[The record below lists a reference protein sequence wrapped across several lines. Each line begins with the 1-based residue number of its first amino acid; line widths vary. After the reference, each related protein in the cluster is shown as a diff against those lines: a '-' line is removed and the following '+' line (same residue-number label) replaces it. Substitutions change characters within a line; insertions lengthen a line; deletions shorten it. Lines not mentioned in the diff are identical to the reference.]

1 MRIKKLLL
9 VIILFA
15 SGFTSSGQTRQ
26 ITGKVS
32 SSDNNNPLQGVTV
45 SIKNSD
51 TKTVTDKD
59 GAFAITASKGSK
71 LIFTHT
77 GYEVME
83 VAVGNNNEMSVGL
96 IIKAGKLDEVVVIGY
111 GTARRR
117 DVTGSIAKIDYS
129 KRVNTTITPSFEFG
143 LQGRASGVQVIGS
156 NAVPGSAIRVRV
168 RGQNSFTGSGDP
180 LYVVDGVPVYSG
192 DFSITDGAINTVRA
206 SNANVLSTID
216 PADIESIEV
225 LKDASASAIYGAR
238 GANGV
243 IVITTKRGKVGKT
256 QFNANYS
263 IGQSKE
269 TNRLKLISAKDWW
282 TLYNEARVNDGNL
295 PRDPS
300 VPLTI
305 NGGTFIYNDVA
316 NVNTDWIDELLRK
329 GITQDV
335 NISARGGNDKTQFFV
350 GGGYKTQE
358 GILKGN
364 NYDRISGR
372 VNIDNQ
378 ATQNVKFGIQS
389 SVSYTN
395 NEQVPTSFGGGLGA
409 GQSTAL
415 RLFPVYNPDGTFFG
429 TQFQNTGMN
438 PVARL
443 KNKYITK
450 STRFINNIYA
460 DFKITKSLSFRAEY
474 GLDILDQFEERYDH
488 KINRYYKAPSLPSI
502 GLAAKWE
509 RRLNINNMN
518 GNAYFTYKNTFQQ
531 KHNLTVTAG
540 SSIQNSKTK
549 AIGLN
554 PSDGAVG
561 FINDYFNETTSNMGW
576 APGSTPAGSAV
587 NGYNQRDAYR
597 FLSFFARANYKLSD
611 KYLVGASFRADG
623 SSRFGSDHQFGYFP
637 AVSAGWILS
646 EENFLKTNKV
656 INFLKL
662 RTSYGYTGNSE
673 IGNFRYLG
681 SFSST
686 GGYGGFPGITP
697 TRLPNPDISWEKA
710 RQFDVGIDFGLYNG
724 LLNGSL
730 GFYRKISTDVL
741 LDKPVGTSATGLGS
755 LLVNAEDVVVRN
767 LGVEFELTAN
777 IIRKKDFRWTAE
789 LNISTNQNKVLETGG
804 VPPDG
809 FGAAE
814 GDTRVVK
821 GYPIGISF
829 LAKSAGVNPLTGNEM
844 VYSIVD
850 GKAFDAL
857 KQSDITSNRQPLGKP
872 FPNFIGGF
880 NNILSYKNFELSF
893 LFSFSQGNK
902 IYDDGAKRQMGGF
915 LGKWNQRTE
924 VLNRWQKPGDITD
937 IPRLTLTAESFVG
950 SDRNTSRFL
959 FDASFIRLRS
969 LNFAYSLPA
978 GVIKKAGLSSAKLFI
993 NGSNLL
999 TITKYKG
1006 WDPEVVRYN
1015 FSAAQ
1020 SNISFDAPYLPTPQA
1035 KTIVVGINLS
1045 F

>member
-1 MRIKKLLL
+1 MLLRKLLL
-9 VIILFA
+9 VCILFV
-15 SGFTSSGQTRQ
+15 SGYAALSQEKQ
-26 ITGKVS
+26 ITGKVLS
-32 SSDNNNPLQGVTV
+32 SENGNPLPGVTV
-45 SIKNSD
+45 
-51 TKTVTDKD
+51 KTSGNKISAVTDQE
-59 GAFAITASKGSK
+59 GAFTISANRGST
-71 LIFTHT
+71 LTFTHT
-77 GYEVME
+77 GFEEMQVT
-83 VAVGNNNEMSVGL
+83 VRDNNTLNVSLAVKVGT
-96 IIKAGKLDEVVVIGY
+96 LDQVVVVGY
-111 GTARRR
+111 GTAKRR
-117 DVTGSIAKIDYS
+117 DLTGSISKVDYS
-129 KRVNTTITPSFEFG
+129 NRVNTTVTPSFEAG
-143 LQGRASGVQVIGS
+143 LQGRATGLQIISS

-192 DFSITDGAINTVRA
+192 DFSISDGAINTVRA

-216 PADIESIEV
+216 PADIESVEV
-225 LKDASASAIYGAR
+225 LKDAAASAIYGAR

-243 IVITTKRGKVGKT
+243 IVITTKRGKAGKT
-256 QFNANYS
+256 QFNTSYS
-263 IGQSKE
+263 IGQSE
-269 TNRLKLISAKDWW
+269 ATNKLDLISSQDWW
-282 TLYNEARVNDGNL
+282 KLYNEARVNDGNT

-316 NVNTDWIDELLRK
+316 NVNTDWIDETLRK
-329 GITQDV
+329 GITQDINV
-335 NISARGGNDKTQFFV
+335 SARGGNEKTQFYV

-364 NYDRISGR
+364 NYDRVSGR

-378 ATQNVKFGIQS
+378 ATQNFKFGIQS

-409 GQSTAL
+409 AQSTAL
-415 RLFPVYNPDGTFFG
+415 RLFPVYNADKSFYG

-443 KNKYITK
+443 LNKYTTK
-450 STRFINNIYA
+450 STRFINNLYA
-460 DFKITKSLSFRAEY
+460 DFKISKNLSFRAEY

-488 KINRYYKAPSLPSI
+488 KINRYFSGA
-502 GLAAKWE
+502 GLAAGWE
-509 RRLNINNMN
+509 RRLNITNMN

-531 KHNLTVTAG
+531 KHNITFTAG

-549 AIGLN
+549 AIGFN
-554 PSDGAVG
+554 PAAGGVG
-561 FINDYFNETTSNMGW
+561 FVNDYFNETTSNMVW

-587 NGYNQRDAYR
+587 TGYNQRDAYR

-611 KYLVGASFRADG
+611 RYLVGASFRADG

-637 AVSAGWILS
+637 ALSAGWILT
-646 EENFLKTNKV
+646 EESFLQNSKS
-656 INFLKL
+656 ISFLKL
-662 RTSYGYTGNSE
+662 RASYGYTGNSE

-681 SFSST
+681 TFSAT
-686 GGYGGFPGITP
+686 GGYNNFPGITP

-710 RQFDVGIDFGLYNG
+710 RQLDIGIDFGLYNG
-724 LLNGSL
+724 RLSGSL

-741 LDKPVGTSATGLGS
+741 LDKPAPTSATGLGS
-755 LLVNAEDVVVRN
+755 ILVNAEDVVVRN
-767 LGVEFELTAN
+767 LGAEFELTAR
-777 IIRKKDFRWTAE
+777 IIAKKDFTWTADF
-789 LNISTNQNKVLETGG
+789 NISTNQNKVLETGN

-821 GYPIGISF
+821 GYPIGISY

-844 VYSIVD
+844 VYSLVD
-850 GKAFDAL
+850 GKPFDAL
-857 KQSDITSNRQPLGKP
+857 KQSDITTNRQPLGKP
-872 FPNFIGGF
+872 FPDFIGGL
-880 NNILSYKNFELSF
+880 NNTLTYKNFELSF
-893 LFSFSQGNK
+893 LFYFSQGNK

-915 LGKWNQRTE
+915 IGTWNQRTE
-924 VLNRWQKPGDITD
+924 ILDRWQKPGDITN
-937 IPRLTLTAESFVG
+937 IPILTITNSSFAG

-969 LNFAYSLPA
+969 LNFAYNLPVA
-978 GVIKKAGLSSAKLFI
+978 LVKKAGISSAKLFV
-993 NGSNLL
+993 NGSNLI

-1035 KTIVVGINLS
+1035 KTILVGINLS

>member
-1 MRIKKLLL
+1 MLIRKLLL
-9 VIILFA
+9 VISIFLI
-15 SGFTSSGQTRQ
+15 SGAVVSAQTTR
-26 ITGKVS
+26 ITGKVTAS
-32 SSDNNNPLQGVTV
+32 ENGTPLPGVTV
-45 SIKNSD
+45 KNGKAS
-51 TKTVTDKD
+51 TVTDKD
-59 GAFAITASKGSK
+59 GGFALSASKGSV
-71 LIFTHT
+71 LSFSHT
-77 GYEVME
+77 GYEEMQVTVGDTHE
-83 VAVGNNNEMSVGL
+83 LAVALVVKVGT
-96 IIKAGKLDEVVVIGY
+96 LDQVVVVGY
-111 GTARRR
+111 GTAKRR
-117 DVTGSIAKIDYS
+117 DLTGAIAKVEYGS
-129 KRVNTTITPSFEFG
+129 RVNTTVTPSFEAG
-143 LQGRASGVQVIGS
+143 LQGRATGLQIISS

-192 DFSITDGAINTVRA
+192 DYSITDGAINTVRA

-216 PADIESIEV
+216 PADIESVEV
-225 LKDASASAIYGAR
+225 LKDAAASAIYGAR

-243 IVITTKRGKVGKT
+243 IVITTKRGKAGKT
-256 QFNANYS
+256 SFNASYS
-263 IGQSKE
+263 IGQSQA
-269 TNRLKLISAKDWW
+269 TNKLELISSQDWW
-282 TLYNEARVNDGNL
+282 MLYNEARVNDGNA
-295 PRDPS
+295 PRDPA

-316 NVNTDWIDELLRK
+316 NVNTNWVDESLRK

-335 NISARGGNDKTQFFV
+335 NVSARGGNEKTQFFV

-378 ATQNVKFGIQS
+378 ATKNFKFGLQS
-389 SVSYTN
+389 SISYTK

-409 GQSTAL
+409 AQSTAL
-415 RLFPVYNPDGTFFG
+415 RLFPVYNADKSFYG
-429 TQFQNTGMN
+429 TQFNNTGMN

-443 KNKYITK
+443 LNTYTTK

-460 DFKITKSLSFRAEY
+460 DFRITPSLNFRAEY
-474 GLDILDQFEERYDH
+474 GLDMLDQFEERYDH
-488 KINRYYKAPSLPSI
+488 KVNRYFGSA
-502 GLAAKWE
+502 GLAARWE
-509 RRLNINNMN
+509 RRLNITNMN
-518 GNAYFTYKNTFQQ
+518 GNAYFTYKNTFRQR
-531 KHNLTVTAG
+531 HNITVTAG
-540 SSIQNSKTK
+540 SSIQNSSTK
-549 AIGLN
+549 AIGFN
-554 PSDGAVG
+554 PAAGGVG
-561 FINDYFNETTSNMGW
+561 FINDYFNQTTSTMVW

-587 NGYNQRDAYR
+587 TGYNQRDAYR

-637 AVSAGWILS
+637 ALSAGWILS
-646 EENFLKTNKV
+646 EESFMQNSKLFS
-656 INFLKL
+656 FLKL
-662 RTSYGYTGNSE
+662 RASYGYTGNSE

-681 SFSST
+681 TFSST
-686 GGYGGFPGITP
+686 GGYTNFPGITP

-710 RQFDVGIDFGLYNG
+710 RQLDLGVEFG
-724 LLNGSL
+724 LLNGRFNGSL
-730 GFYRKISTDVL
+730 GVYRKISTDVL
-741 LDKPVGTSATGLGS
+741 LDKPAPTSATGLGS
-755 LLVNAEDVVVRN
+755 ILVNAEDVVVRN
-767 LGVEFELTAN
+767 LGLEFELTAR
-777 IIRKKDFRWTAE
+777 IMRKNDFTWTADF
-789 LNISTNQNKVLETGG
+789 NISTNQNKVLETGN

-821 GYPIGISF
+821 GYPIGISY

-844 VYSIVD
+844 IYALD
-850 GKAFDAL
+850 GTVFDAL

-872 FPNFIGGF
+872 FPDFIAGL
-880 NNILSYKNFELSF
+880 NNTLTWKNFELSF
-893 LFSFSQGNK
+893 LFYTSQGNK

-915 LGKWNQRTE
+915 IGTWNQRTE
-924 VLNRWQKPGDITD
+924 VLKRWQKPGDETN
-937 IPRLTLTAESFVG
+937 IPRLTITNSSFAG

-959 FDASFIRLRS
+959 FDASFVRLRS
-969 LNFAYSLPA
+969 LNFAYNLPA
-978 GVIKKAGLSSAKLFI
+978 AVVRKAGLSAAKLFI

-999 TITKYKG
+999 TFTKYKG

>member
-1 MRIKKLLL
+1 MLIRKLLL
-9 VIILFA
+9 IISIFLLSGAAVFA
-15 SGFTSSGQTRQ
+15 QSAK

-32 SSDNNNPLQGVTV
+32 TSENGTPLPGVTV
-45 SIKNSD
+45 KNGKAS
-51 TKTVTDKD
+51 TVTDKD
-59 GAFAITASKGSK
+59 GAFSLSASKGSV
-71 LIFTHT
+71 LTFSHT
-77 GYEVME
+77 GYEEMQVT
-83 VAVGNNNEMSVGL
+83 VGDNHDLAVSLVVKVGT
-96 IIKAGKLDEVVVIGY
+96 LDQVVVVGY
-111 GTARRR
+111 GTAKRR
-117 DVTGSIAKIDYS
+117 DLTGSIAKVEYS
-129 KRVNTTITPSFEFG
+129 SRVNTTVTPSFEAG
-143 LQGRASGVQVIGS
+143 LQGRATGLQIISS

-192 DFSITDGAINTVRA
+192 DYSITDGAINTVRA

-216 PADIESIEV
+216 PADIESVEV
-225 LKDASASAIYGAR
+225 LKDAAASAIYGAR

-243 IVITTKRGKVGKT
+243 IVITTKRGKAGKT
-256 QFNANYS
+256 SFNASYS
-263 IGQSKE
+263 IGQSQA
-269 TNRLKLISAKDWW
+269 TNKLELISSQDWW
-282 TLYNEARVNDGNL
+282 MLYNEARVNDGNA
-295 PRDPS
+295 PRDPA

-316 NVNTDWIDELLRK
+316 NVNTNWVDESLRK

-335 NISARGGNDKTQFFV
+335 NVSARGGNEKTQFFV

-378 ATQNVKFGIQS
+378 ATQNFKFGLQS
-389 SVSYTN
+389 SISYTK

-409 GQSTAL
+409 AQSTAL
-415 RLFPVYNPDGTFFG
+415 RLFPVYNADKSFYG

-443 KNKYITK
+443 LNTYTTK

-460 DFKITKSLSFRAEY
+460 DFRITPSLSFRAEY

-488 KINRYYKAPSLPSI
+488 KINRYFSSA
-502 GLAAKWE
+502 GLAARWE
-509 RRLNINNMN
+509 RRMNITNMN
-518 GNAYFTYKNTFQQ
+518 GNAYFTYKNTFHQR
-531 KHNLTVTAG
+531 HNITITAG

-549 AIGLN
+549 AIGFN
-554 PSDGAVG
+554 PAAGGVG
-561 FINDYFNETTSNMGW
+561 FINDYFNETTSTMVW
-576 APGSTPAGSAV
+576 APGSTPAGSSV
-587 NGYNQRDAYR
+587 TGYNQRDAYR

-637 AVSAGWILS
+637 ALSAGWILT
-646 EENFLKTNKV
+646 EESFMQNNKLFSFLK
-656 INFLKL
+656 F
-662 RTSYGYTGNSE
+662 RASYGYTGNSE

-681 SFSST
+681 TFSST
-686 GGYGGFPGITP
+686 GGYTNFPGITP

-710 RQFDVGIDFGLYNG
+710 RQLDLGFDFGLLNG
-724 LLNGSL
+724 RFNGSL

-741 LDKPVGTSATGLGS
+741 LDKPAPTSATGLGS
-755 LLVNAEDVVVRN
+755 ILVNAEDVVVRN
-767 LGVEFELTAN
+767 LGAEFELTAR
-777 IIRKKDFRWTAE
+777 IIRKNDFTWTADF
-789 LNISTNQNKVLETGG
+789 NISTNQNKVLETGN

-821 GYPIGISF
+821 GYPIGISY

-844 VYSIVD
+844 IYALD
-850 GKAFDAL
+850 GTVFDAL

-872 FPNFIGGF
+872 FPDFIAGL
-880 NNILSYKNFELSF
+880 NNTLTWKNFELSF
-893 LFSFSQGNK
+893 LFYASQGNK

-915 LGKWNQRTE
+915 IGTWNQRTE
-924 VLNRWQKPGDITD
+924 VLKRWQKPGDETNIPKLTITGS
-937 IPRLTLTAESFVG
+937 SFAG

-959 FDASFIRLRS
+959 FDASFVRLRS
-969 LNFAYSLPA
+969 LNFAYNLPVS
-978 GVIKKAGLSSAKLFI
+978 VIRKAGLSAAKLFI

-999 TITKYKG
+999 TFTKYKG

>member
-1 MRIKKLLL
+1 MLIRKLAPVFLLL
-9 VIILFA
+9 FFA
-15 SGFTSSGQTRQ
+15 LISSAQTKQ
-26 ITGKVS
+26 ISGKVS
-32 SSDNNNPLQGVTV
+32 SSDNGNPLQGVTV
-45 SIKNSD
+45 KIKGAS
-51 TKTVTDKD
+51 TSTVTDKD
-59 GAFAITASKGSK
+59 GAFTLSANKGSI
-71 LIFTHT
+71 LLFSHT
-77 GYEVME
+77 GYEEMQ
-83 VAVGNNNEMSVGL
+83 VAVGENNML
-96 IIKAGKLDEVVVIGY
+96 IVPLIVKVSTLDQVVVVGY
-111 GTARRR
+111 GTAKRR
-117 DVTGSIAKIDYS
+117 DLTGSIARVDYS
-129 KRVNTTITPSFEFG
+129 NRVNTTVTPSFEAG
-143 LQGRASGVQVIGS
+143 LQGRATGLQIISS

-192 DFSITDGAINTVRA
+192 DYSISDGAINTVRA

-225 LKDASASAIYGAR
+225 LKDAAASAIYGAR

-243 IVITTKRGKVGKT
+243 IVITTKRGKAGKT
-256 QFNANYS
+256 QFNASYS

-269 TNRLKLISAKDWW
+269 TNRLELISSQDWW
-282 TLYNEARVNDGNL
+282 KLYNEARVNDGNT

-300 VPLTI
+300 LPLTI

-316 NVNTDWIDELLRK
+316 NVNTDWIDEMLRK
-329 GITQDV
+329 GITQDI
-335 NISARGGNDKTQFFV
+335 NLSARGGNEKTQFFV

-378 ATQNVKFGIQS
+378 ATQNFKFGIQS

-409 GQSTAL
+409 AQSTAL
-415 RLFPVYNPDGTFFG
+415 RLFPVYNADKSFYG

-443 KNKYITK
+443 LNKYTTK

-460 DFKITKSLSFRAEY
+460 DFKITKNLNFRAEY
-474 GLDILDQFEERYDH
+474 GLDMLDQFEVRYDD
-488 KINRYYKAPSLPSI
+488 KINRYFSGT
-502 GLAAKWE
+502 GLAAAWE

-549 AIGLN
+549 GIGFN
-554 PSDGAVG
+554 PSAGGVG
-561 FINDYFNETTSNMGW
+561 FVNNYFDETTSNMVW

-587 NGYNQRDAYR
+587 TGYNQRDAYR

-637 AVSAGWILS
+637 ALSAGWILT
-646 EENFLKTNKV
+646 EESFLQNSKS
-656 INFLKL
+656 ISFLKL
-662 RTSYGYTGNSE
+662 RASYGYTGNSE

-681 SFSST
+681 TFSAT
-686 GGYGGFPGITP
+686 GGYNNFPGITP

-710 RQFDVGIDFGLYNG
+710 RQLDIGIDFGLYNG
-724 LLNGSL
+724 RLSGSL

-741 LDKPVGTSATGLGS
+741 LDKPAPTSATGLGS
-755 LLVNAEDVVVRN
+755 ILVNAEDVVVRN
-767 LGVEFELTAN
+767 LGAEFELTAR
-777 IIRKKDFRWTAE
+777 IITKKDFTWTADF
-789 LNISTNQNKVLETGG
+789 NISTNQNKVLETGN

-821 GYPIGISF
+821 GYPIGISY
-829 LAKSAGVNPLTGNEM
+829 LAKSAGVNPFTGNEM
-844 VYSIVD
+844 VYSLAD
-850 GKAFDAL
+850 GKPFDAL

-872 FPNFIGGF
+872 FPDFIGGL
-880 NNILSYKNFELSF
+880 NNTLTYKNFELSF
-893 LFSFSQGNK
+893 LFYFSQGNK

-915 LGKWNQRTE
+915 IGTWNQRTE
-924 VLNRWQKPGDITD
+924 VLDRWQKPGDITN
-937 IPRLTLTAESFVG
+937 IPKLTITNSSFAG

-969 LNFAYSLPA
+969 LNFAYNLPVA
-978 GVIKKAGLSSAKLFI
+978 FVKKAGISSAKLFV

-1035 KTIVVGINLS
+1035 KTILVGINLS

>member
-1 MRIKKLLL
+1 MLIRKLLL
-9 VIILFA
+9 VISIFLF
-15 SGFTSSGQTRQ
+15 SGAAAFAQTTK

-32 SSDNNNPLQGVTV
+32 TAENGTPLPGVTV
-45 SIKNSD
+45 KNGKAS
-51 TKTVTDKD
+51 TVTDKD
-59 GAFAITASKGSK
+59 GAFSLSASKGSL
-71 LIFTHT
+71 LIFSHT
-77 GYEVME
+77 GYEEMQVTVGDNHE
-83 VAVGNNNEMSVGL
+83 LAVSLVVKVGT
-96 IIKAGKLDEVVVIGY
+96 LDQVVVVGY
-111 GTARRR
+111 GTAKRR
-117 DVTGSIAKIDYS
+117 DLTGSIAKVEYGS
-129 KRVNTTITPSFEFG
+129 RVNTTVTPSFEAG
-143 LQGRASGVQVIGS
+143 LQGRATGLQIISS

-192 DFSITDGAINTVRA
+192 DYSITDGAINTVRA

-216 PADIESIEV
+216 PADIESVEV
-225 LKDASASAIYGAR
+225 LKDAAASAIYGAR

-243 IVITTKRGKVGKT
+243 IVITTKRGKAGKT
-256 QFNANYS
+256 AFNASYS
-263 IGQSKE
+263 IGQSQA
-269 TNRLKLISAKDWW
+269 TNKLELISSQDWW
-282 TLYNEARVNDGNL
+282 MLYNEARVNDGNA
-295 PRDPS
+295 PRDPA

-316 NVNTDWIDELLRK
+316 NVNTNWVDESLRK

-335 NISARGGNDKTQFFV
+335 NVSARGGNEKTQFFV

-378 ATQNVKFGIQS
+378 ATQNFKFGLQS
-389 SVSYTN
+389 SISYTK

-409 GQSTAL
+409 AQSTAL
-415 RLFPVYNPDGTFFG
+415 RLFPVYNADKSFYG

-443 KNKYITK
+443 LNTYTTK

-460 DFKITKSLSFRAEY
+460 DFRITPSLSFRAEY
-474 GLDILDQFEERYDH
+474 GLDMLDQFEERYDH
-488 KINRYYKAPSLPSI
+488 KINRYFGTA
-502 GLAAKWE
+502 GLAARWE
-509 RRLNINNMN
+509 RRMNITNMN
-518 GNAYFTYKNTFQQ
+518 GNAYFTYKNTFRQR
-531 KHNLTVTAG
+531 HNITVTAG

-549 AIGLN
+549 AIGFN
-554 PSDGAVG
+554 PAAGGVG
-561 FINDYFNETTSNMGW
+561 FINDYFNETTSTMVW

-587 NGYNQRDAYR
+587 TGYNQRDAYR

-637 AVSAGWILS
+637 ALSAGWILT
-646 EENFLKTNKV
+646 EEDFMQNNKLFS
-656 INFLKL
+656 FLKL
-662 RTSYGYTGNSE
+662 RASYGYTGNSE

-681 SFSST
+681 TFSST
-686 GGYGGFPGITP
+686 GGYTNFPGITP

-710 RQFDVGIDFGLYNG
+710 RQLDLGVEFG
-724 LLNGSL
+724 LLNGRFNGSL
-730 GFYRKISTDVL
+730 GAYRKISTDVL
-741 LDKPVGTSATGLGS
+741 LDKPAPTSATGLGS
-755 LLVNAEDVVVRN
+755 ILVNAEDVVVRN
-767 LGVEFELTAN
+767 LGLEFELTAR
-777 IIRKKDFRWTAE
+777 IMRKNDFTWTADF
-789 LNISTNQNKVLETGG
+789 NISTNQNKVLETGN

-821 GYPIGISF
+821 GYPIGISY

-844 VYSIVD
+844 IYALD
-850 GKAFDAL
+850 GTVFDAL
-857 KQSDITSNRQPLGKP
+857 KQSDITSNRQPVGKP
-872 FPNFIGGF
+872 FPDFIAGL
-880 NNILSYKNFELSF
+880 NNTLTWKNFELSF
-893 LFSFSQGNK
+893 LFYASQGNK

-915 LGKWNQRTE
+915 IGTWNQRTE
-924 VLNRWQKPGDITD
+924 VLKRWQKPGDETN
-937 IPRLTLTAESFVG
+937 IPRLTITNSSFAG

-959 FDASFIRLRS
+959 FDASFVRLRS
-969 LNFAYSLPA
+969 LNFAYNLPVS
-978 GVIKKAGLSSAKLFI
+978 VIRKAGLSAAKLFI

-999 TITKYKG
+999 TFTKYKG